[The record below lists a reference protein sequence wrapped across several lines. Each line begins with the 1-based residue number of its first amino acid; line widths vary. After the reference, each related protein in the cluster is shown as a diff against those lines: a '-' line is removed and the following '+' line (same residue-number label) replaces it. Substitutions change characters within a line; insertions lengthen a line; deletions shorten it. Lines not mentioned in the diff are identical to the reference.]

1 MAVCGFLLA
10 IYAFIILPVLSEWLD
25 LTDTTVNVH
34 IKRSASNGLPG
45 DRAEAC
51 VNYEAAF
58 SDASPQ
64 RRLKYG
70 IRVHAY

>member
-10 IYAFIILPVLSEWLD
+10 IYAFIILPVFSEWLD
-25 LTDTTVNVH
+25 VTDTTVNVH
-34 IKRSASNGLPG
+34 TERSASNGLPG

-64 RRLKYG
+64 RHL
-70 IRVHAY
+70 